1 MIFTASTADVA
12 VVLGPGGPVGT
23 AWLLGLAAG
32 LRAAGVELADAD
44 LLVGTSAGA
53 IAAAALA
60 AGRDLDE
67 LADLPPAPPDRRRGD
82 PTVMPRVLQ
91 ILNAPGA
98 DPREALRQAG
108 ALALEADALPEEDHL
123 TAMRRLV
130 GTGSWPGRPL
140 LITAVDA
147 VSGEPVVWSGDSG
160 VPLPAAVAA
169 SSAAPGHAVPI
180 TIGARRYMDG
190 ALGGGSNV
198 HLAAGAGA
206 IVLVEP
212 LGHLFPGPAVERG
225 LRILPD
231 QAALEAF
238 GPDLGDRSR
247 WGRVYLEGRR
257 QSAGL
262 AELVGPYLPGRSAPA

>member
-1 MIFTASTADVA
+1 MIFTASAADVA

-53 IAAAALA
+53 ITAAALA
-60 AGRDLDE
+60 TGRDLDE
-67 LADLPPAPPDRRRGD
+67 LADLPPAPPGRRAGD

-130 GTGSWPGRPL
+130 GTGPWPARPL

-147 VSGEPVVWSGDSG
+147 VSGEPVVWGGDSG
-160 VPLPAAVAA
+160 VP
-169 SSAAPGHAVPI
+169 
-180 TIGARRYMDG
+180 
-190 ALGGGSNV
+190 
-198 HLAAGAGA
+198 
-206 IVLVEP
+206 
-212 LGHLFPGPAVERG
+212 
-225 LRILPD
+225 
-231 QAALEAF
+231 
-238 GPDLGDRSR
+238 
-247 WGRVYLEGRR
+247 
-257 QSAGL
+257 
-262 AELVGPYLPGRSAPA
+262 